1 MQTIKRQANIIVY
14 DVGSTY
20 TKAVAFALDQDH
32 LDFLGRAQSPTTLND
47 IMEGVDKATAK
58 LKTQEIEISDDVKY
72 YSTCSAAGGLR
83 MVAMGFMP
91 RVTAKAAKEVAM
103 SAGARVL
110 EVISHEDSPTYRLEI
125 LREIKPD
132 IILLA
137 GGTDGGEIESAVENA
152 RLIVEAELSCMVVI
166 ACNKEAQPQ
175 VIEILNTHDVNF
187 VVCPNIMP
195 TIHRLNVTSAR
206 EAIHHEFIK
215 QLTNAKGLENLVN
228 LVEDKEI
235 RPTPGA
241 VLLAGEL
248 WANGTRNQEGF
259 GDVLMIDVGGATTDI
274 HSVLP
279 GVADLR
285 DEEIGLIINNEK
297 QASYRT
303 VEGNLGMRVSATGI
317 VDAVG
322 AESLEQIVNTL
333 DPDNEIEFENLE
345 MIEEYARERKKNTEL
360 IAEANWE
367 DKLDQALAIAAIH
380 VSLKRHAGYIVQEYN
395 PDTGVL
401 PGFPVGRDLRK
412 VKLVL
417 GIGGMFANHAEE
429 FNQITLGRAF
439 SDPGPSLFP
448 TEPKFLFDKH
458 YLVFALGTL
467 GLYYPDAVFNF
478 MRSEQ
483 FTGQVIERPKPVIYE
498 PPKLDLEALHDDEE
512 HKEWFRQQ
520 REAAKKRKL
529 KE

>member
-1 MQTIKRQANIIVY
+1 
-14 DVGSTY
+14 
-20 TKAVAFALDQDH
+20 
-32 LDFLGRAQSPTTLND
+32 
-47 IMEGVDKATAK
+47 MEGVDKATAK
-58 LKTQEIEISDDVKY
+58 LKTQEIEISMMSMPLNAVPWRL
-72 YSTCSAAGGLR
+72 A

-110 EVISHEDSPTYRLEI
+110 EVISHVDSPTYRLEN

-274 HSVLP
+274 HSALP
-279 GVADLR
+279 GVADHGTR
-285 DEEIGLIINNEK
+285 
-297 QASYRT
+297 
-303 VEGNLGMRVSATGI
+303 
-317 VDAVG
+317 
-322 AESLEQIVNTL
+322 
-333 DPDNEIEFENLE
+333 
-345 MIEEYARERKKNTEL
+345 
-360 IAEANWE
+360 
-367 DKLDQALAIAAIH
+367 
-380 VSLKRHAGYIVQEYN
+380 
-395 PDTGVL
+395 
-401 PGFPVGRDLRK
+401 
-412 VKLVL
+412 KLV
-417 GIGGMFANHAEE
+417 
-429 FNQITLGRAF
+429 
-439 SDPGPSLFP
+439 
-448 TEPKFLFDKH
+448 
-458 YLVFALGTL
+458 
-467 GLYYPDAVFNF
+467 
-478 MRSEQ
+478 
-483 FTGQVIERPKPVIYE
+483 
-498 PPKLDLEALHDDEE
+498 
-512 HKEWFRQQ
+512 
-520 REAAKKRKL
+520 
-529 KE
+529 

>member
-20 TKAVAFALDQDH
+20 TKAVAFALNEDR
-32 LDFLGRAQSPTTLND
+32 LDFLGRAQSPTTLD
-47 IMEGVDKATAK
+47 GIMQGVGKATDRVTA
-58 LKTQEIEISDDVKY
+58 QGIEITEDVKY
-72 YSTCSAAGGLR
+72 YATCSAAGGLR

-110 EVISHEDSPTYRLEI
+110 EVISHEDSPTFRLEI
-125 LREIKPD
+125 LREIQPD
-132 IILLA
+132 IVLLA
-137 GGTDGGEIESAVENA
+137 GGTDGGETESAVENA
-152 RLIVEAELSCMVVI
+152 RLIVEAELDCMVVV
-166 ACNKEAQPQ
+166 ACNKEAQPA
-175 VIEILNTHDVNF
+175 VVEELNNSNINF

-195 TIHRLNVTSAR
+195 TIHKLNVTAAR
-206 EAIHHEFIK
+206 AAIHHEFIK
-215 QLTNAKGLENLVN
+215 QLTKASGLQELVD
-228 LVEDKEI
+228 LVEDHEI

-241 VLLAGEL
+241 VLMAGEL
-248 WANGTRNQEGF
+248 WANGTRNHEGM

-279 GVADLR
+279 GIADMR

-322 AESLEQIVNTL
+322 AESLEQLVKNL
-333 DPDNEIEFENLE
+333 DPNNEIEFESLDK
-345 MIEEYARERKKNTEL
+345 IEEYARVREDQTAL
-360 IAEANWE
+360 IAADTME

-380 VSLKRHAGYIVQEYN
+380 VALKRHAGHIVQEYN
-395 PDTGVL
+395 PETGIL

-417 GIGGMFANHAEE
+417 GIGGMFANHEE
-429 FNQITLGRAF
+429 VFNQKTLELAF
-439 SDPGPSLFP
+439 SDAGSSLFP
-448 TEPKFLFDKH
+448 LEPQFFFDKY

-478 MRSEQ
+478 MRSKQ
-483 FTGQVIERPKPVIYE
+483 FTGQVVERPKPDLPK
-498 PPKLDLEALHDDEE
+498 PPKFDLEAL
-512 HKEWFRQQ
+512 
-520 REAAKKRKL
+520 
-529 KE
+529 